1 MIFDTLDNVKNYA
14 GLGRV
19 YEALEYIAE
28 HGITY
33 ESVLADMERRRLSGG
48 RK

>member
-1 MIFDTLDNVKNYA
+1 MLVA
-14 GLGRV
+14 GAAGSP
-19 YEALEYIAE
+19 EALEYIAE

-33 ESVLADMERRRLSGG
+33 ESVLADMERRRLAGG